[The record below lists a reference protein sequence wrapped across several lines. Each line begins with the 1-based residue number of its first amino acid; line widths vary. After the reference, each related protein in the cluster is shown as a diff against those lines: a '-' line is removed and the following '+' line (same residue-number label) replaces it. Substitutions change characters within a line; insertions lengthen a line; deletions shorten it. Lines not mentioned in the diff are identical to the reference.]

1 MPNILQPL
9 AIKEYMNPDTSSFP
23 SILREKLLDSNE
35 EYVSYDTDSLLTSI
49 LLGEAIDFFLEEIYV
64 RK

>member
-1 MPNILQPL
+1 
-9 AIKEYMNPDTSSFP
+9 MNPDTSSFP